1 MSSSQIITID
11 PSEDGRVSLRSIEF
25 SDIYLHKPAPT
36 DPIFDV
42 RSRHFDRLKW

>member
-11 PSEDGRVSLRSIEF
+11 PSEDGRVRLGSIEF

-36 DPIFDV
+36 DSIVDM
-42 RSRHFDRLKW
+42 RSSDNDRLKW